1 MDLRS
6 SFPSRFER
14 RRRATARRPTL
25 PATPAEG
32 QYPSLTIVRDEPDPA
47 PRPTVRGKFLFA
59 GDTKLVVRG
68 VTYGTFRPDEDG
80 NEFPARATVHRDFA
94 AMAAHGINTVRTY
107 TVPPRWLLDLA
118 QRHGLRVLVGL
129 PVERYIGYLADRD
142 KDAPDVTAIVQAGV
156 AQVAGHPAVLAYSV
170 GNEIPAASARW
181 HGARPVERYLERL
194 CRTVKAVDPAALV
207 TYANYPS
214 TEYLH
219 LPFLDFLCFNVF
231 LESPDRLAA
240 YLARLQTLAGD
251 RPLVMGELGL
261 DGRGHG
267 EQRQAEV
274 LDWQVRVAFA
284 AGCAGAF
291 IYSWTDDWHRG
302 GEDVYDWGF
311 GLTRRDREPKPAL
324 EAVRRAFGATPFPD
338 DVEWP
343 RISVV
348 VCTYNGARTL
358 RECLAG
364 LAALDYPDY
373 EVIVIDDG
381 STDASAAIARQ
392 FPCRL
397 VSTENRGLSRAR
409 NTGLELATGSIVA
422 YIDDDAYPDPHWL
435 RYLATTFRHSA
446 HAGVGG
452 PNLQPPGDGW
462 IAECVASAPGNPV
475 HILVSDHEAEHVPGC
490 NMAFRKAALEAIGG
504 FDPQFRVAGDD
515 VDLCWRLTDAGFT
528 LGFSPAAVVWHHR
541 RNSLRAFWRQ
551 QRGYGRAE
559 GMLQRKWP
567 ERHDADGHVAWAGR
581 IYGRGIVR
589 ALTWGRGRVYHGIWG
604 TAPFQ
609 SLYEPATGLWGA
621 IAQTPVLYLFI
632 AGLGLFSLLGLD
644 WEPLLGA
651 LVPLAVGLGLVV
663 AQAGRGA
670 VGATFITPPASP
682 WDELRRRLVVGALHA
697 TQPIGRLWSRLSY
710 GLSHR
715 QPWGPSALADLR
727 PITAAQWTD
736 AWRDPADRLRD
747 VETALR
753 QEGGIIRRGGD
764 FDRWDL
770 ELRWSGFG
778 AARVLMAVEEHGGGH
793 QLVRL
798 RAWPAVAL
806 RGPLLLLLFG
816 GLAAGAAE
824 EGAIVSAVVLAGV
837 AAYFTFRA
845 VAAVA
850 AAAAAVRRA
859 LARLGLG
866 SS

>member
-1 MDLRS
+1 MELRFS
-6 SFPSRFER
+6 LPTRVPSRHR
-14 RRRATARRPTL
+14 VSVPRPPG
-25 PATPAEG
+25 PADGRHRP
-32 QYPSLTIVRDEPDPA
+32 LTIVLDEEAPA
-47 PRPTVRGKFLFA
+47 PRPAARGKFLFA
-59 GDTKLVVRG
+59 GNTKLIVRG
-68 VTYGTFRPDEDG
+68 VTYGTFRPNAEGD
-80 NEFPARATVHRDFA
+80 EFPDPLVVERDFA
-94 AMAAHGINTVRTY
+94 AMAALGINAVRTY
-107 TVPPRWLLDLA
+107 TVPPRWLLDAA
-118 QRHGLRVLVGL
+118 QRHALRVLAGL
-129 PVERYIGYLADRD
+129 PVERYIGYLADRR
-142 KDAPDVTAIVQAGV
+142 KSGPDVAALVHEGV
-156 AQVAGHPAVLAYSV
+156 GRSAGHPAVLGYAI
-170 GNEIPAASARW
+170 GNEIAAGVARW
-181 HGARPVERYLERL
+181 HGARRVERYLERL
-194 CRTVKAVDPAALV
+194 CGAVRAADPAALV
-207 TYANYPS
+207 TYGNYPS
-214 TEYLH
+214 TEYLD

-231 LESPDRLAA
+231 LESPDRLDA

-261 DGRGHG
+261 DSRRHG
-267 EQRQAEV
+267 DGRQAEA
-274 LDWQVRVAFA
+274 LDWQVRTAFA

-291 IYSWTDDWHRG
+291 VYSWTDEWHRG

-311 GLTRRDREPKPAL
+311 GLTRSDREPKPAL
-324 EAVRRAFGATPFPD
+324 AAVRRAFAATPFPAD
-338 DVEWP
+338 ADWP

-364 LAALDYPDY
+364 LCDLDYPDC

-381 STDASAAIARQ
+381 STDGSAAIARQ

-409 NTGLELATGSIVA
+409 NSGLELATGSIVA

-435 RYLATTFRHSA
+435 RHLATAFRHST
-446 HAGVGG
+446 HAGMGG
-452 PNLQPPGDGW
+452 PNLPPPGDGW

-475 HILVSDHEAEHVPGC
+475 HILVSDREAEHVPGC

-589 ALTWGRGRVYHGIWG
+589 ALTWGRGRVYHGVWG

-609 SLYEPATGLWGA
+609 SLYEPATGVWGA
-621 IAQTPVLYLFI
+621 LAQTPVLYLII
-632 AGLGLFSLLGLD
+632 ATLGLLSLIGLD

-651 LVPLAVGLGLVV
+651 LAPLGAALALVV
-663 AQAGRGA
+663 AQAWNGA
-670 VGATFITPPASP
+670 RRATFITPSRGW
-682 WDELRRRLVVGALHA
+682 WDALRRRAVIGALYIA
-697 TQPIGRLWSRLSY
+697 QPVGRLLSRL
-710 GLSHR
+710 GFALSNP
-715 QPWGPSALADLR
+715 QPWGASRLAHLR
-727 PITAAQWTD
+727 PLSTAVWTET
-736 AWRDPADRLRD
+736 WRDPAERVRE
-747 VETALR
+747 VEAALR
-753 QEGGIIRRGGD
+753 AEGGIVRRGGD

-770 ELRWSGFG
+770 EIRWSGFG
-778 AARVLMAVEEHGGGH
+778 CGRVLMAVEEHGGGH

-798 RAWPAVAL
+798 RAWPACAL

-816 GLAAGAAE
+816 TLASFAAAD
-824 EGAIVSAVVLAGV
+824 GDV
-837 AAYFTFRA
+837 

-850 AAAAAVRRA
+850 LASVAAFFSLRTLAAVASGAGAARRA
-859 LARLGLG
+859 LARLGLAQA
-866 SS
+866 

>member
-1 MDLRS
+1 
-6 SFPSRFER
+6 
-14 RRRATARRPTL
+14 
-25 PATPAEG
+25 
-32 QYPSLTIVRDEPDPA
+32 
-47 PRPTVRGKFLFA
+47 
-59 GDTKLVVRG
+59 
-68 VTYGTFRPDEDG
+68 
-80 NEFPARATVHRDFA
+80 
-94 AMAAHGINTVRTY
+94 MAAHGINTVRTY
-107 TVPPRWLLDLA
+107 TVPPRWLLDVA

-129 PVERYIGYLADRD
+129 PVERYIGYLADRR
-142 KDAPDVTAIVQAGV
+142 KRGPDVAALVRAGV
-156 AQVAGHPAVLAYSV
+156 TSCAGHPAVLAYAV
-170 GNEIPAASARW
+170 GNEIPAGIARW

-194 CRTVKAVDPAALV
+194 CRAVKEADPAALV

-231 LESPDRLAA
+231 LESADRLAA

-261 DGRGHG
+261 DSRRHG
-267 EQRQAEV
+267 DQRQAEV
-274 LDWQVRVAFA
+274 LDWQLRTAFD

-291 IYSWTDDWHRG
+291 VYSWTDDWHRG

-324 EAVRRAFGATPFPD
+324 AAVRRAFAATPFPD
-338 DVEWP
+338 DVAWP

-358 RECLAG
+358 RECLTG

-373 EVIVIDDG
+373 EVIVVNDG
-381 STDASAAIARQ
+381 STDASAAIARE
-392 FPCRL
+392 FPVRL

-409 NTGLELATGSIVA
+409 NTGLELATGTIVA
-422 YIDDDAYPDPHWL
+422 YLDDDAWPDPHWL
-435 RYLATTFRHSA
+435 RYLATTFRHTT
-446 HAGVGG
+446 HGGVGG

-475 HILVSDHEAEHVPGC
+475 HILVSDHEAEHVSGC
-490 NMAFRKAALEAIGG
+490 NMAFRREALEAIGG

-541 RNSLRAFWRQ
+541 RNSIRAFWRQ

-609 SLYEPATGLWGA
+609 SLYEPATGVWGA
-621 IAQTPVLYLFI
+621 LAQTPVLYLFI
-632 AGLGLFSLLGLD
+632 AALGLLSLLGLD
-644 WEPLLGA
+644 WEPLLAA
-651 LVPLAVGLGLVV
+651 LVPLAALLGLVA
-663 AQAGRGA
+663 AQAVRGA
-670 VGATFITPPASP
+670 VGAAFVSRPAGR
-682 WDELRRRLVVGALHA
+682 WDALRRRAVTGMLHVA
-697 TQPIGRLWSRLSY
+697 QPVGRLCSRISY

-715 QPWGPSALADLR
+715 QPWGPSHLAELR
-727 PITAAQWTD
+727 PGATAVWTD
-736 AWRDPADRLRD
+736 PWRDPADRLHE
-747 VETALR
+747 VERALR
-753 QEGGIIRRGGD
+753 EEGGVVRRGGD

-770 ELRWSGFG
+770 EVRWSGFG
-778 AARVLMAVEEHGGGH
+778 SGRVLMAVEEHGGGH
-793 QLVRL
+793 QLVRV
-798 RAWPAVAL
+798 RTWPCVAL

-816 GLAAGAAE
+816 GLALGAVDDEAF
-824 EGAIVSAVVLAGV
+824 V
-837 AAYFTFRA
+837 AAA
-845 VAAVA
+845 VLAAVA
-850 AAAAAVRRA
+850 AFFSLRTAAAVAAGAAAARRA
-859 LARLGLG
+859 LARVGLA
-866 SS
+866 SP